1 MLSALEELA
10 LNYDQKLLE
19 LQNARAELDS
29 SQAELSARIGRLRE
43 LERES
48 AQLRDLIALERR
60 RRSDLLS
67 NLLRDLHELMVALS
81 GESSEQSSDFKVHI
95 RVAAEATSL
104 IRREH
109 TSRLSSGA
117 FATYTNVSFSLCSR

>member
-1 MLSALEELA
+1 MKDVLSALEELA

-67 NLLRDLHELMVALS
+67 NLLRDLHELLVALS
-81 GESSEQSSDFKVHI
+81 GESSEQSADFKV
-95 RVAAEATSL
+95 
-104 IRREH
+104 
-109 TSRLSSGA
+109 
-117 FATYTNVSFSLCSR
+117 